1 MAAPLVRLDTNASLS
16 DRDRRQIRWTVQSG
30 GLLVFPT
37 DTIYG
42 LGCDAFNAEA
52 IDRIYQLKDRP
63 SDQPLSVHLATT
75 DHLDRYA
82 EIGDVQRSRIERLL
96 PGPYT
101 VILTA
106 SSEAPSR
113 CVSTDGKIG
122 LRVPD
127 STAFQAVSEAA
138 DCPLVGTSV
147 NRSGQPSL
155 NDIEGI
161 RGQFDDDVDLIVA
174 TDAPLSG
181 AGSTVIDLTPEPP
194 VALRGEL
201 PPDWQV

>member
-1 MAAPLVRLDTNASLS
+1 MAAPLIHLDTAASLS
-16 DRDRRQIRWTVQSG
+16 DRDRQRIHRTVQSG
-30 GLLVFPT
+30 GVLVFPT

-63 SDQPLSVHLATT
+63 SDQPLSVHLARTE
-75 DHLDRYA
+75 DLDRYA
-82 EIGDVQRSRIERLL
+82 EIDDGQWPRIERLL

-101 VILTA
+101 VLLSA
-106 SSEAPSR
+106 CSEAPTR
-113 CVSTDGKIG
+113 CISSDGKIG
-122 LRVPD
+122 LRVPN
-127 STAFQAVSEAA
+127 SAAYLAVAEAA

-155 NDIEGI
+155 NDIAGI
-161 RGQFDDDVDLIVA
+161 REQFDDDVDLIVA

-181 AGSTVIDLTPEPP
+181 AGSTVIDLTQEPP

-201 PPDWQV
+201 PPDY